1 MGNHLSEKHTKSATS
16 YGKILVQNYSNIL
29 GGVNR
34 SRFHCNLM
42 KYQNSFT
49 TTVCYIVQQL
59 LYIKN

>member
-34 SRFHCNLM
+34 SRFHCNL
-42 KYQNSFT
+42 
-49 TTVCYIVQQL
+49 
-59 LYIKN
+59 